1 MWLRSGIN
9 LGEMVVDREDI
20 FGDGGNIATRL

>member
-1 MWLRSGIN
+1 MRLRIGIN
-9 LGEMVVDREDI
+9 LGEMVVDGEDI